1 MSKSRRNRTLSIHNR
16 RRALR
21 EVP

>member
-1 MSKSRRNRTLSIHNR
+1 MSKSRQNRTLSIHNR

-21 EVP
+21 EVL